1 MPGSVCEGVRA
12 RECACILLS
21 DCSTLVRSFFD
32 RSSVRLFAG
41 SSFTSI
47 YIWKEPFA
55 ALLFFN
61 DGNEEFSHQ
70 DNASRSPFFFFLQ
83 VIIYLPKESF
93 ASNTKWW
100 LAIPKTFGSAH

>member
-1 MPGSVCEGVRA
+1 MPGSVREGVRA

-32 RSSVRLFAG
+32 RSLVRLFAG

-70 DNASRSPFFFFLQ
+70 DNASRSPFFFFFLQ
-83 VIIYLPKESF
+83 VIIYLLKESF
-93 ASNTKWW
+93 ASNTKW